1 MEWKKEKYARKSDDE
16 SMTGKKINILCSVV
30 DRASQNIKEHLLQ
43 NEQWKQVDELPDKW
57 ENLESVYEN
66 PKYRII
72 EIKEHHIYQD
82 RIDEKMKCFG
92 FETDLII
99 VASKHKSNDGRS
111 VLTAHFTG
119 NSNDAS
125 FGGRPRELSIPAT
138 QIMRSVLKNMERMA
152 KNTHYSI
159 NMESTHHGPTDMKT
173 PMVYVEIGSGEEQ
186 WPDPVA
192 GDIIAKAI
200 MKARSEEVPVAI
212 GFGGGHYASRQ
223 TELILETEVTFG
235 HNFPDYQLPHVDKSM
250 VLQAYEKSKANFV
263 YFDRK
268 SMSSKERERLY
279 KIVEELGYV
288 HLRESEI
295 REIKGIPW
303 KLFTKIKKMCDEL
316 CPEGKLKITDSPIE
330 AFESIYA
337 SIENEED
344 IELSTCMINEE
355 LLKETIK
362 ADRDKT
368 ICAFNQYA
376 PIYIEMKNGTISN
389 YILGMG
395 EDTETAMQNVINECI
410 KILKEHYEVKYIL
423 DENILYIISNK
434 FDPKAAK
441 EFGIS
446 PGPMLGELA
455 NGKSVVVEGR
465 TIEPEMVHIRKT
477 KKILLSN

>member
-1 MEWKKEKYARKSDDE
+1 MGKRKNARKSDDE
-16 SMTGKKINILCSVV
+16 SMPDKKINILCSVV

-43 NEQWKQVDELPDKW
+43 NEEWKKVDELPDNW

-66 PKYRII
+66 PRYRII

-119 NSNDAS
+119 NPRDAS
-125 FGGRPRELSIPAT
+125 FGGRPQELSVPAT
-138 QIMRSVLKNMERMA
+138 QIMRSILKNMEQMA

-173 PMVYVEIGSGEEQ
+173 PMVYAEIGSAEKQ
-186 WPDPVA
+186 WADPGA
-192 GDIIAKAI
+192 GDIVAKAI
-200 MKARSEEVPVAI
+200 MKAQPDEVPVAI

-223 TELILETEVTFG
+223 TELILEAEITFG

-250 VLQAYEKSKANFV
+250 VMQAYEKSKANFV

-268 SMSSKERERLY
+268 SMSSRERERLY
-279 KIVEELGYV
+279 KIVEELGYL

-295 REIKGIPW
+295 RELKGIPW
-303 KLFTKIKKMCDEL
+303 KLFTKIKKICDKL
-316 CPEGKLKITDSPIE
+316 CPEGKLKITDSAGE

-337 SIENEED
+337 SNENEKD
-344 IELSTCMINEE
+344 VELSIYMINEE

-362 ADRDKT
+362 ADRDRT
-368 ICAFNQYA
+368 LFAFNQYA
-376 PIYIEMKNGTISN
+376 PIYIEMRNGTISN
-389 YILGMG
+389 YILGIG
-395 EDTETAMQNVINECI
+395 EDAKTAMQNVTNECI
-410 KILKEHYEVKYIL
+410 KILKEHYEIKYIP

-434 FDPKAAK
+434 LDPKAAK

-446 PGPMLGELA
+446 PGPMMGELA
-455 NGKSVVVEGR
+455 NGNSVVVEGR